1 MRNILIIIAAV
12 LALTA
17 CKKNKFTTAPQIS
30 FKKISPNTIAFNNTV
45 PELAPVLVI
54 RVTDSEGDIGFKD
67 GSDTARVYIKNLVR
81 NKIDSVIMPD
91 IKNAATKNFE
101 ADIVLN
107 MSKYILCRQGGSA
120 TPRTDTAFYEIY
132 VTDFAKNKSN
142 IIRTESPV
150 LITGC
155 RN

>member
-17 CKKNKFTTAPQIS
+17 CNKNKFTTAPQIS
-30 FKKISPNTIAFNNTV
+30 FKSISPDITASNNANFFA
-45 PELAPVLVI
+45 APVLTI
-54 RVTDSEGDIGFKD
+54 RVTDAEGDIGFKP
-67 GSDTARVYIKNLVR
+67 GSDTSRVYIKNILR
-81 NKIDSVIMPD
+81 NTLDSAFLPD
-91 IKNAATKNFE
+91 IQTAGTKKFE
-101 ADIVLN
+101 ADIVINLFD
-107 MSKYILCRQGGSA
+107 YIKCKQGGSA
-120 TPRTDTAFYEIY
+120 TARTDTAYYELY

-142 IIRTESPV
+142 IIRTETPV

>member
-1 MRNILIIIAAV
+1 MRNILIIITAA

-30 FKKISPNTIAFNNTV
+30 FKKIAPNTIAFNNTV
-45 PELAPVLVI
+45 PELAPILTI
-54 RVTDSEGDIGFKD
+54 RVTDAEGDIGFKP
-67 GSDTARVYIKNLVR
+67 GSDTARVYIKNLLR
-81 NKIDSVIMPD
+81 NRLDSVLMPD
-91 IKNAATKNFE
+91 IRNAATKNFE
-101 ADIVLN
+101 ADIVVN
-107 MSKYILCRQGGSA
+107 MSQYVLCKQGGSA

-142 IIRTESPV
+142 IIRTETPILV
-150 LITGC
+150 TGC